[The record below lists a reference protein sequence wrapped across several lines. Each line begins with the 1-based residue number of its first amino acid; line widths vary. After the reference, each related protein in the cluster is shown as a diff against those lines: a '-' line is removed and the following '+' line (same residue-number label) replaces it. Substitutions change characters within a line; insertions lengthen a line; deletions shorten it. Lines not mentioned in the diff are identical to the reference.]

1 MKLKARICG
10 TTAFLSFV
18 WLLGVAGNSD
28 LGLEPDFVALVI
40 KVLAGLVVFAA
51 SLKIGGFIK

>member
-1 MKLKARICG
+1 MKTKCKVCG
-10 TTAFLSFV
+10 TLAFLSFV